1 MAKVLKKYFRSISLI
16 IHDFSCIIFD
26 IWNKLP
32 IEVFSAKF
40 SEKRNKIADACQQN
54 NESSEEADESQKTPV
69 FVKRFQEAETVIT
82 RFEFEM
88 VAKFASWKTD
98 KSFGKGIS
106 LTVS

>member
-1 MAKVLKKYFRSISLI
+1 M
-16 IHDFSCIIFD
+16 
-26 IWNKLP
+26 
-32 IEVFSAKF
+32 
-40 SEKRNKIADACQQN
+40 
-54 NESSEEADESQKTPV
+54 